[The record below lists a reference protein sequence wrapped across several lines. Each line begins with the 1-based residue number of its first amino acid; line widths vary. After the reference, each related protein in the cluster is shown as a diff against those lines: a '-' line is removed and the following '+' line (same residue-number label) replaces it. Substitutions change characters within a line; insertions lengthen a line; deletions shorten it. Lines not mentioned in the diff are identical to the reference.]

1 MLTLTLDD
9 PDFQS
14 PDSYGDSRPIHQQ
27 KIKVKYQSER
37 SVGSKDVVEANGQTD
52 TTDFITFLVN
62 ATGNYVR
69 PDVGL
74 FQQSYVWQG
83 DLADNS
89 QMSRLKSSLGDAFVR
104 FFVRMAPAK
113 AMQVFTQLRL
123 MTSSQ

>member
-1 MLTLTLDD
+1 MTLTFNPQTATETHD
-9 PDFQS
+9 QYTS
-14 PDSYGDSRPIHQQ
+14 KKSKSN
-27 KIKVKYQSER
+27 IKVKGQLVRKTEW
-37 SVGSKDVVEANGQTD
+37 KQTD

-113 AMQVFTQLRL
+113 AM
-123 MTSSQ
+123 